1 MEVVS
6 DSTMKSY
13 VHMFK
18 FVFET
23 VLILATIFGTLFM
36 REDELKKNEVLS
48 EQLSTEILSFYM
60 GAGAC
65 LISGVIYILSAL
77 SNGKKYRMVPC
88 PSVRI
93 VSIFIQILLILLKVL
108 LTGTFVIN
116 ATGSFSIIGLS
127 S

>member
-1 MEVVS
+1 
-6 DSTMKSY
+6 
-13 VHMFK
+13 
-18 FVFET
+18 
-23 VLILATIFGTLFM
+23 
-36 REDELKKNEVLS
+36 
-48 EQLSTEILSFYM
+48 M

-77 SNGKKYRMVPC
+77 SNGKKYRMIPC

-116 ATGSFSIIGLS
+116 ATGSFSVIGLS
-127 S
+127 P

>member
-48 EQLSTEILSFYM
+48 DQLSTEILSFYM

-116 ATGSFSIIGLS
+116 ATGSFSVIGLS
-127 S
+127 P